1 MNSIC
6 TLPID
11 LLHEYHIIIFMH
23 RYVHQRTNY
32 LPSSIKTL
40 NKINLFIII
49 TQEKKNMTFILLL
62 LVLKQENQKHWN
74 SAYLHEGTFMNVA
87 IRQIRIEI
95 RDLDRHQNLNVCSMI
110 HCQSSLKISCKS
122 VRKILRKVT
131 NRQTDRQANRQ
142 ANNDDYITSLA
153 EVIRAVHCAMRCLLL

>member
-1 MNSIC
+1 
-6 TLPID
+6 
-11 LLHEYHIIIFMH
+11 MH
-23 RYVHQRTNY
+23 RYVHQGTNY

-74 SAYLHEGTFMNVA
+74 SAYLHQGTLISVG

-95 RDLDRHQNLNVCSMI
+95 RDPDRHQNLKVCSLT
-110 HCQSSLKISCKS
+110 HCQSSQKISCKS
-122 VRKILRKVT
+122 VRKFLRKVT
-131 NRQTDRQANRQ
+131 NTQTDRQANRQ
-142 ANNDDYITSLA
+142 TNNDDYISSLA
-153 EVIRAVHCAMRCLLL
+153 EVIRAVHCAMRCLLI